1 MEAIA
6 MTTTLLDRLI
16 EVFPAGH
23 YGLAA
28 LLRIVGVEETTSVAS
43 AAVECCLNPRLRI
56 NPEFVAMHAQTPEKL
71 LMLVMH
77 ELHHVLL
84 GHTLLP
90 RAPSVV
96 DNIVFDAV
104 INATLCRMF
113 PDPECIALF
122 TGLYSSGK
130 FPECLLRPAEGWTP
144 KTPGADPPALL
155 APGRKTALAAYKS
168 LYSPQGAYYEEVYKA
183 FRHPLEAFA
192 AGKPE
197 PASTPFLL
205 GSHGESDPAD
215 YDAAFRAIAPLAA
228 HWHKSDAIVGGRGWG
243 DVLNDERIKPRRR
256 TSNRRILARLI
267 RKVAAGGGD
276 STARAL
282 TKALVAGFSPV
293 PSHSRR
299 SVVLRALHVP
309 QVLYQ
314 FQLTGRVQER
324 LERVHVYLDVSG
336 SMTGVVEDLYGAV
349 ADCAGM
355 VHPKVH
361 LFSTSVS
368 DATLAEIRNG
378 VVRTT
383 VGTDIRCVAEHMEKR
398 QVARAVILTDGYV
411 GAVPEQFRRRME
423 KCVLG
428 VGLSRHGSIH
438 ALKPFADFTEHL
450 SVP

>member
-1 MEAIA
+1 

-16 EVFPAGH
+16 GAFPAGH

-28 LLRIVGVEETTSVAS
+28 LLRIVAVEETTSVQS

-56 NPEFVAMHAQTPEKL
+56 NPEFVAMHAETSEKL

-90 RAPSVV
+90 RAPSLV

-113 PDPECIALF
+113 PDPDCTALF
-122 TGLYSSGK
+122 TGLYSTDK

-144 KTPGADPPALL
+144 DTPGADPPALL
-155 APGRKTALAAYKS
+155 EPGRKSALAAYKS
-168 LYSPQGAYYEEVYKA
+168 LYSPRGAYYEEVYKA
-183 FRHPLEAFA
+183 FRRPLEAFA
-192 AGKPE
+192 AGKPD
-197 PASTPFLL
+197 PGSIPVLL

-215 YDAAFRAIAPLAA
+215 YDAAFQAVAPMVA
-228 HWHKSDAIVGGRGWG
+228 HWHKSDAIVGGRGWA

-267 RKVAAGGGD
+267 RKVADAGGD

-282 TKALVAGFSPV
+282 KEALVAGFSPI

-299 SVVLRALHVP
+299 SAVLRALNVP
-309 QVLYQ
+309 QVLYE
-314 FQLTGRVQER
+314 FQLTGRARER

-349 ADCAGM
+349 LDCAGM
-355 VHPKVH
+355 VHPRVH
-361 LFSTSVS
+361 LFSTAIS
-368 DATLAEIRNG
+368 DATLGELRNG

-383 VGTDIRCVAEHMEKR
+383 GGTDIRCVAEHIDR
-398 QVARAVILTDGYV
+398 QHVARAVILG
-411 GAVPEQFRRRME
+411 
-423 KCVLG
+423 
-428 VGLSRHGSIH
+428 
-438 ALKPFADFTEHL
+438 
-450 SVP
+450 